1 MGQDMAGL
9 GARKVAVYTDPHLA
23 SLPPVQQVLD
33 SLVRNKVSIRSI
45 AARASCNH
53 CNLNL
58 FNKVNFVLY
67 DEVRVEPTDQSFV
80 AAADFAKREQGRSY
94 FYISSVVCIYYIITI
109 FRCTRSSSL
118 FSSCV
123 LQVDAFLAV
132 GGGSVMDTA
141 KAANLYSSDP
151 GAELLDYVNTPIGG
165 HQRES
170 LW

>member
-1 MGQDMAGL
+1 MAGL

-45 AARASCNH
+45 AANH
-53 CNLNL
+53 SNLNI

-109 FRCTRSSSL
+109 FGCTRSSSL
-118 FSSCV
+118 FSSCA

>member
-1 MGQDMAGL
+1 MAGL

-53 CNLNL
+53 CNLNI

-94 FYISSVVCIYYIITI
+94 FYISSVVCIITI

-118 FSSCV
+118 FSSCA

-165 HQRES
+165 HQRGS

>member
-1 MGQDMAGL
+1 M
-9 GARKVAVYTDPHLA
+9 
-23 SLPPVQQVLD
+23 
-33 SLVRNKVSIRSI
+33 
-45 AARASCNH
+45 
-53 CNLNL
+53 
-58 FNKVNFVLY
+58 
-67 DEVRVEPTDQSFV
+67 EPTDQSFV

-94 FYISSVVCIYYIITI
+94 FYISSAECICYIITI
-109 FRCTRSSSL
+109 FGCTRSSSL
-118 FSSCV
+118 FSSCA

-165 HQRES
+165 HQRGS

>member
-1 MGQDMAGL
+1 MAGL

-45 AARASCNH
+45 AARASCNQ

-94 FYISSVVCIYYIITI
+94 FYISSVVCIYIISSQYSVVHGPRHY
-109 FRCTRSSSL
+109 FQVVHCRLTRSWRW
-118 FSSCV
+118 
-123 LQVDAFLAV
+123 
-132 GGGSVMDTA
+132 
-141 KAANLYSSDP
+141 AA
-151 GAELLDYVNTPIGG
+151 G
-165 HQRES
+165 R
-170 LW
+170 

>member
-1 MGQDMAGL
+1 MAGL

-23 SLPPVQQVLD
+23 

-53 CNLNL
+53 CNLNI

-118 FSSCV
+118 QGVQQNCLHLVSSI
-123 LQVDAFLAV
+123 FL
-132 GGGSVMDTA
+132 
-141 KAANLYSSDP
+141 
-151 GAELLDYVNTPIGG
+151 EQI
-165 HQRES
+165 
-170 LW
+170 

>member
-1 MGQDMAGL
+1 MAGL

-33 SLVRNKVSIRSI
+33 SLVRNKVSIRSN
-45 AARASCNH
+45 AARASCNQ
-53 CNLNL
+53 CNLNI

-94 FYISSVVCIYYIITI
+94 FYISSVVCIITI

-118 FSSCV
+118 FSSCA

-165 HQRES
+165 HQRGS